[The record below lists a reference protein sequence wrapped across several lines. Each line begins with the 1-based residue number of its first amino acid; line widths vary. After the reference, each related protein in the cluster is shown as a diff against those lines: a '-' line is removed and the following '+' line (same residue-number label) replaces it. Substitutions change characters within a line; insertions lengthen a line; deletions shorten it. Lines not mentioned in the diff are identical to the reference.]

1 MPRQK
6 ILRSVGRFLTSGG
19 ILIFL
24 LLAFRSVYARVTDG
38 VIAISE
44 TSTEYSLIGEW
55 KFSAQ
60 NRDGYLMPDFDDSSW
75 QKIRIPANWSQT
87 EFNGTN
93 IGIYRCRIRTG
104 PAFRSLDLGIMT
116 PFIQSAHEVYFNGSL
131 VGRAGL
137 ISPDGRILEK
147 STRVK
152 VYRIPSRLL
161 RPDGDN
167 SLVIRVLGNG
177 GVGGIV
183 QGDFFLGSWE
193 SMDRRYINFHLWN
206 GMLMAV
212 FFFVGIYNLLL
223 FFLRM
228 QERSYLFF
236 SLFTNAIGMT
246 ITGVKT
252 LGYTIINSYDFN
264 HLILNAGLIVSPA
277 CLALYFESHFGR
289 RLPFFSSLLI
299 IVAGI
304 ALPIVPV
311 TLLSDSVFGFFI
323 RYILPGILTLGVI
336 CIVYGFYLT
345 VLALRSRYSGSLVIF
360 FGYLFFAFAFALDIL
375 SYMNIIELG
384 GHTGEGFMVF
394 VFSMTTAIAV
404 KYSRAHN
411 TTEFLNHVLRRRVL
425 QLRRARVEM
434 RKSEK
439 KYRHV
444 IENTSDI
451 IFTLDQSMRI
461 LSVNRSI
468 HAHLG
473 MKPERVVGIKLS
485 ELLFENNDGPD
496 LIAKENLNRK
506 FEELLESHQP
516 VSLKADFNTAFK
528 EPRELDIR
536 FEHAKIEGGSLIF
549 ARASRYYDD
558 ELVRYSV
565 FERQKFVIG
574 NYLTLVESL
583 SHRLTMNLHKYADSD
598 MVMNLRI
605 GLREIIINAIEH
617 GNLNITFEEKERAL
631 ADGTYF
637 RFIQERQK
645 DEKYSARKVTI
656 SSSLNPVRMIVSI
669 TDQGAGFDSERMITR
684 NIAKPEEAARYHGRG
699 ILIALQE
706 FDEMKY
712 NRKGNT
718 VRMVK
723 YLDRGGQ
730 KKKKK

>member
-1 MPRQK
+1 MTIFTISLTSESKSHRHPAPSFNSPAKIPRKK

-55 KFSAQ
+55 KFSVE
-60 NRDGYLMPDFDDSSW
+60 NRDGNLMPDFDDSSW

-252 LGYTIINSYDFN
+252 LGYAILNSYDFN

-289 RLPFFSSLLI
+289 RLPFFSSALI

-311 TLLSDSVFGFFI
+311 TLLSDSVFGFF
-323 RYILPGILTLGVI
+323 YQVHP
-336 CIVYGFYLT
+336 
-345 VLALRSRYSGSLVIF
+345 SRDSNTG
-360 FGYLFFAFAFALDIL
+360 GYLHRVWFL
-375 SYMNIIELG
+375 SYRACSSLQIFGIACNIFRVFIFCFRFCSGYSFLYEYYR
-384 GHTGEGFMVF
+384 TGRTYRRRIYDLRLFHDDRDRGKIFQSPQHNGV
-394 VFSMTTAIAV
+394 S
-404 KYSRAHN
+404 KSRASP
-411 TTEFLNHVLRRRVL
+411 
-425 QLRRARVEM
+425 QGSSAAPGAR
-434 RKSEK
+434 
-439 KYRHV
+439 
-444 IENTSDI
+444 
-451 IFTLDQSMRI
+451 
-461 LSVNRSI
+461 
-468 HAHLG
+468 
-473 MKPERVVGIKLS
+473 
-485 ELLFENNDGPD
+485 
-496 LIAKENLNRK
+496 
-506 FEELLESHQP
+506 
-516 VSLKADFNTAFK
+516 
-528 EPRELDIR
+528 
-536 FEHAKIEGGSLIF
+536 
-549 ARASRYYDD
+549 
-558 ELVRYSV
+558 
-565 FERQKFVIG
+565 
-574 NYLTLVESL
+574 
-583 SHRLTMNLHKYADSD
+583 
-598 MVMNLRI
+598 
-605 GLREIIINAIEH
+605 
-617 GNLNITFEEKERAL
+617 
-631 ADGTYF
+631 
-637 RFIQERQK
+637 
-645 DEKYSARKVTI
+645 
-656 SSSLNPVRMIVSI
+656 
-669 TDQGAGFDSERMITR
+669 
-684 NIAKPEEAARYHGRG
+684 
-699 ILIALQE
+699 
-706 FDEMKY
+706 
-712 NRKGNT
+712 
-718 VRMVK
+718 
-723 YLDRGGQ
+723 
-730 KKKKK
+730 